1 VIGGQNGHFSASKQ
15 ALPSVRWPQAAIIFE
30 RSGGQG
36 AAPQAAAPV
45 PYGFSRA
52 KISAELLTIRKSTII
67 GVVMHKVRSEIT
79 GSVWKVEVAVG
90 QSVSEGDTLV
100 IVESMKMEI
109 PISAPASGVVTEILI
124 AEGEPVADDQV
135 VVHLD

>member
-1 VIGGQNGHFSASKQ
+1 
-15 ALPSVRWPQAAIIFE
+15 
-30 RSGGQG
+30 
-36 AAPQAAAPV
+36 
-45 PYGFSRA
+45 
-52 KISAELLTIRKSTII
+52 
-67 GVVMHKVRSEIT
+67 MHKVRSEIT

-90 QSVSEGDTLV
+90 QAVVEGDTLV

>member
-1 VIGGQNGHFSASKQ
+1 MN
-15 ALPSVRWPQAAIIFE
+15 
-30 RSGGQG
+30 
-36 AAPQAAAPV
+36 
-45 PYGFSRA
+45 
-52 KISAELLTIRKSTII
+52 
-67 GVVMHKVRSEIT
+67 KVRSEIT

-109 PISAPASGVVTEILI
+109 PISAPTSGVVTEIFV

-135 VVHLD
+135 VIHLD

>member
-1 VIGGQNGHFSASKQ
+1 
-15 ALPSVRWPQAAIIFE
+15 
-30 RSGGQG
+30 
-36 AAPQAAAPV
+36 
-45 PYGFSRA
+45 
-52 KISAELLTIRKSTII
+52 
-67 GVVMHKVRSEIT
+67 
-79 GSVWKVEVAVG
+79 VEVTVG

-135 VVHLD
+135 VIHLD